1 MSSASI
7 TTQAMPAA
15 DMNREKDEAAQMRQA
30 WRVFS
35 VTTLGLM
42 LTFINSSTLNVALPA
57 VSRHFGASPAQASW
71 ILLSYMLVNTIF
83 ILVFGRLADLVGRRR
98 LYLMGLSI
106 FTLASLA
113 CGFAP
118 SANALIAFRVVQAI
132 GAAAIITNTTALLTD
147 AFPRHALGIGL
158 GMNSSMAAAAQ
169 VLGPVVGGAMATAF
183 GWRAVFLFNL
193 PIGLVAIA
201 WAAVTLR
208 KVHMRS
214 HERFDLLGAVL
225 SLLMLGGFIV
235 ALSMGGSQGWNSR
248 IVLIGVAAAVVAAPL
263 FLLSQLR
270 RRDPLVDLT
279 LFRDQDRAFA
289 YATTMIVTLV
299 VTGTALIM
307 SLFLQAVQGYDAFGA
322 GLRVMPAALGTML
335 AALVVGR
342 LVLRFGSSTLCAIG
356 MGLAAAGLALMLTGL
371 RADAPYAPVGIG
383 LLLLGLGSGTFQTP
397 NTSSIMISVAAN
409 RRGIA
414 NGIRSMLQNTGHVT
428 GAALSLAIITSPLMM
443 ESKQAV
449 YSGSLRHFSPEDL
462 AALIGAYHV
471 ALCVMIGF
479 CAVGAT
485 LSLLRRTPASQ
496 G

>member
-1 MSSASI
+1 MTAHQTPTPPETDGIHI
-7 TTQAMPAA
+7 TDTARGRTSTWMLAA
-15 DMNREKDEAAQMRQA
+15 TA
-30 WRVFS
+30 
-35 VTTLGLM
+35 
-42 LTFINSSTLNVALPA
+42 VA
-57 VSRHFGASPAQASW
+57 VVGGA
-71 ILLSYMLVNTIF
+71 
-83 ILVFGRLADLVGRRR
+83 
-98 LYLMGLSI
+98 
-106 FTLASLA
+106 
-113 CGFAP
+113 
-118 SANALIAFRVVQAI
+118 
-132 GAAAIITNTTALLTD
+132 
-147 AFPRHALGIGL
+147 
-158 GMNSSMAAAAQ
+158 
-169 VLGPVVGGAMATAF
+169 LGPVVGGAMATAF

-193 PIGLVAIA
+193 PIGLIAIA

-248 IVLIGVAAAVVAAPL
+248 IVLIGVAATVVAAPL

-462 AALIGAYHV
+462 NALIGAYHV

-479 CAVGAT
+479 CAVGVT